1 MQSKR
6 DNFGEEQEDFLVD
19 NDSIQNN
26 LSFNSDVVFEEGIFV
41 DENFVLGRNRL
52 MEEEEGVGRGGLVGV
67 REYREMFSRVKGIGI
82 QRGERLV
89 FSRNNYSLFL
99 VRNRRDE
106 LYIRNF
112 LYFGVEEDNE
122 MVLSYSI
129 IFGEGGDLS
138 RVKK

>member
-1 MQSKR
+1 M
-6 DNFGEEQEDFLVD
+6 E
-19 NDSIQNN
+19 
-26 LSFNSDVVFEEGIFV
+26 
-41 DENFVLGRNRL
+41 
-52 MEEEEGVGRGGLVGV
+52 EEEEGVGRGGLVGV
-67 REYREMFSRVKGIGI
+67 REYFEMLLRVKGIEI
-82 QRGERLV
+82 QRRERLV

-129 IFGEGGDLS
+129 FFGEGGDLS

>member
-1 MQSKR
+1 M
-6 DNFGEEQEDFLVD
+6 E
-19 NDSIQNN
+19 
-26 LSFNSDVVFEEGIFV
+26 
-41 DENFVLGRNRL
+41 
-52 MEEEEGVGRGGLVGV
+52 EEEEGVGRGGLVGV
-67 REYREMFSRVKGIGI
+67 REYRGMLSRVKGIEI

-129 IFGEGGDLS
+129 FFGEGGDLS

>member
-1 MQSKR
+1 M
-6 DNFGEEQEDFLVD
+6 E
-19 NDSIQNN
+19 
-26 LSFNSDVVFEEGIFV
+26 
-41 DENFVLGRNRL
+41 
-52 MEEEEGVGRGGLVGV
+52 EEEEGVGRGGLVGV
-67 REYREMFSRVKGIGI
+67 KEYREMFSRVKGIEI

-129 IFGEGGDLS
+129 FFGEGGDLS

>member
-1 MQSKR
+1 
-6 DNFGEEQEDFLVD
+6 
-19 NDSIQNN
+19 
-26 LSFNSDVVFEEGIFV
+26 
-41 DENFVLGRNRL
+41 
-52 MEEEEGVGRGGLVGV
+52 MEEEEKGVGRGGLVGV
-67 REYREMFSRVKGIGI
+67 REYREMLSRVKGIEI

-129 IFGEGGDLS
+129 FFGEGGDLS

>member
-1 MQSKR
+1 M
-6 DNFGEEQEDFLVD
+6 E
-19 NDSIQNN
+19 
-26 LSFNSDVVFEEGIFV
+26 
-41 DENFVLGRNRL
+41 
-52 MEEEEGVGRGGLVGV
+52 EEEEGVGRGGLVGV
-67 REYREMFSRVKGIGI
+67 REYREMLSRVKGIEI

-106 LYIRNF
+106 LNIRNF

-129 IFGEGGDLS
+129 FFGEGGDLS